1 MYFENMLLISNL
13 LAGKYW
19 LYSNRMKETLKTN
32 HCIELVLIRKF
43 DQPVNF

>member
-19 LYSNRMKETLKTN
+19 LYSNRMKETLKMAKYTRN
-32 HCIELVLIRKF
+32 PKNKSMHRISS
-43 DQPVNF
+43 D